1 MLDLFISECRRF
13 RTPAVIFAC
22 ANAMLL
28 LLVNQFI
35 DLLHERREIHL
46 LVLAAYMLSGIAFAL
61 YQFGSY
67 RQPARWIWLLHRP
80 LPRWRVFAGVM
91 LASALLISLSVGL
104 PLLGSVGIQDALTA
118 RTVDTRHYLAA
129 IQLTLFTLIAWLA
142 GSYVVLNRSKSA
154 IVILV
159 LPMLVLLH
167 MASGFVLIP
176 LACACVALLAFIVY
190 GAFKPDR
197 MAPPATSAGMLA
209 TAIPLQISCYFVLLW
224 AGATLF
230 QYGQLLSGTHP
241 ASMAAPPAGGHIE
254 ARRAPAS
261 DNMLAGLAGSDDP
274 RAAGWR
280 RQIPLLKPGSMLPGM
295 LPDLRQYAVRH
306 MLSNEGDARWYTD
319 AATWSFSHDGMR
331 YQGMDRRRGTARGWY
346 GAAGDDSSAAFSAP
360 PVAAIANRR
369 GYLVTPQQAYQIG
382 DDTRQLTQR
391 IALAGAEQVLHV
403 PTKIG
408 RHVYLVTN
416 HRLVAYSDSATG
428 MWPEAFS
435 IRLTNKASTLARVDV
450 AELSDGTLATFTYSA
465 RMDRGAGDAR
475 QGTVFV
481 DPAGHATQVGQRAMA
496 HDFPLLFEHKDW
508 WLSPVLHAIV
518 ALPDLLIDKGMV
530 LDEGQKR
537 YDSAYVAARPA
548 PVWMAALAVSL
559 LSALAALWWLG
570 PRSSRRLAW
579 IASCLLLG
587 PPAFCALA
595 ILAPRVRREPGAV
608 VPAEPLHAAA

>member
-13 RTPAVIFAC
+13 RTPAIIFAA
-22 ANAMLL
+22 ANSMLL
-28 LLVNQFI
+28 LLVNQFVDI
-35 DLLHERREIHL
+35 LQERREIHL
-46 LVLAAYMLSGIAFAL
+46 VILALYMLSGMAFAL

-91 LASALLISLSVGL
+91 LASALLISLSAGI

-129 IQLTLFTLIAWLA
+129 MQLTLFTLIAWLA

-167 MASGFVLIP
+167 MASGFILIP

-197 MAPPATSAGMLA
+197 MAPPATNAGMLA

-230 QYGQLLSGTHP
+230 QYGQILSGVHP
-241 ASMAAPPAGGHIE
+241 FSMAAAPAGGHIE
-254 ARRAPAS
+254 ATRALGS
-261 DNMLAGLAGSDDP
+261 DNMLAGLAGAGDP
-274 RAAGWR
+274 RAAEWR
-280 RQIPLLKPGSMLPGM
+280 RQIPLLKPGSM

-319 AATWSFSHDGMR
+319 ALTWSFSHDDLR
-331 YQGMDRRRGTARGWY
+331 YHGMDRRRGTAHGWY
-346 GAAGDDSSAAFSAP
+346 GAAGDGSSAGFSAP
-360 PVAAIANRR
+360 SATKVANSR

-382 DDTRQLTQR
+382 EDTRQLTQR
-391 IALAGAEQVLHV
+391 IALAGSEQLLRV

-416 HRLVAYSDSATG
+416 HRLVAYIDSATG

-435 IRLTNKASTLARVDV
+435 IRLTNDASTLARVDV

-465 RMDRGAGDAR
+465 RMADGAGNAR
-475 QGTVFV
+475 QVTMFV
-481 DPAGHATQVGQRAMA
+481 DPAGHPTRVGQRAMA
-496 HDFPLLFEHKDW
+496 HDFPLLFEHKAW
-508 WLSPVLHAIV
+508 WLSPILHAVV

-530 LDEGQKR
+530 LDAGHNR
-537 YDSAYVAARPA
+537 FDNAYIAVRPA
-548 PVWMAALAVSL
+548 PVWIAALAASL
-559 LSALAALWWLG
+559 LSALAALWWIG

-595 ILAPRVRREPGAV
+595 ILEPRVRREPAAV
-608 VPAEPLHAAA
+608 APAEPLRATACS